1 MYHQELYD
9 AAARRGQVT
18 AWPSFS
24 LCRLTAAAAV
34 QSSLALVVHLRH
46 TVDDDA
52 SYSRQRASVVFPFF
66 VKKTASKRWPLFGFL
81 VFWFCWV
88 VTNKV

>member
-18 AWPSFS
+18 AWPYFF
-24 LCRLTAAAAV
+24 LCRLTAAAAAAV
-34 QSSLALVVHLRH
+34 AVVAHTVVSCTFGLD

-52 SYSRQRASVVFPFF
+52 SYSRQRASRVSVF
-66 VKKTASKRWPLFGFL
+66 R
-81 VFWFCWV
+81 
-88 VTNKV
+88 